1 MTNPTSNFG
10 WQMPT
15 STDLV
20 TDLPADFETF
30 GQAVDTSMADLK
42 GGTSGQ
48 ILSKA
53 SNTDMDFA
61 WITNDVG
68 DITAVTASTPLTGGG
83 TSGAI
88 TVGIQ
93 DGTTAQKG
101 AVQLENSTSSTST
114 TTAAVPAS
122 VKSAYDLANT
132 ANTKA
137 QGDISATIVDAK
149 GDLIAA
155 TAADTVARLA
165 IGSNGQVLTADSTAA
180 TGMKWAA
187 SGSTSGPTF
196 KAYKS
201 TNQTVTK
208 NTFTKITFDTENWD
222 TAGNFASSTF
232 TPTTAGYYQLNVETE
247 ISGSGTLNNSFITIY
262 KNGSR
267 AGDLYGGD
275 IRVNS
280 GSDLFYANGSTD
292 YFEVYGQCDFASGGE
307 SFSGESGGY
316 RTRFSGVWIRS

>member
-1 MTNPTSNFG
+1 
-10 WQMPT
+10 MPT
-15 STDLV
+15 PTDLV
-20 TDLPADFETF
+20 TDLPADFEVF
-30 GQAVDTSMADLK
+30 GQAVATSLADLL

-48 ILSKA
+48 ILAKN
-53 SNTDMDFA
+53 SNTDMDFV
-61 WITNDVG
+61 WTSPNPG
-68 DITAVTASTPLTGGG
+68 DITAVTAGTGISGGG
-83 TSGAI
+83 TSGDVTITNSMATAI
-88 TVGIQ
+88 
-93 DGTTAQKG
+93 
-101 AVQLENSTSSTST
+101 
-114 TTAAVPAS
+114 
-122 VKSAYDLANT
+122 
-132 ANTKA
+132 
-137 QGDISATIVDAK
+137 DAK
-149 GDLIAA
+149 GDLIVG
-155 TAADTVARLA
+155 TGADTFSRLA
-165 IGSNGQVLTADSTAA
+165 VGTNTFVLTADSAEA

-187 SGSTSGPTF
+187 AGGGATSGPTF

-222 TAGNFASSTF
+222 TASNFASSTF
-232 TPTTAGYYQLNVETE
+232 TPTTAGYYQFNVETE

-267 AGDLYGGD
+267 AGDLFGGD

-307 SFSGESGGY
+307 SFSGDAGGY